1 LPSFSLTAVN
11 IGTFPLG
18 EADRIITL
26 FSREKGLHRAV
37 AKGARKPGTKM
48 SGKSEVLNINN
59 YLLAKGKSLDIVTQ
73 CESIETFPALRKDLR
88 KLTYALYY
96 AELTQIFGA
105 GLSEEAE
112 RFFDRLAL
120 SIGLMAAS
128 YRDPALLCTE
138 FEFALLNMLGLNP
151 ELDFCVACRTP
162 LNENNLSSFNH
173 ELGGLICQSCFHRM
187 RALARSRPAGQVR
200 QVRQVR
206 DVSEVREELEGDPDD
221 AFGRDYSYDDE
232 VALAARFSERSE
244 AIEGH
249 KANVYVT
256 PLVWKRLILARN
268 GAIEL
273 NSNIAEEQEI
283 SESAPLVQATVA
295 ARRVLQGYMEF
306 KAGRKMKSLELLD
319 SLP

>member
-1 LPSFSLTAVN
+1 MPSFSLTAVN

-26 FSREKGLHRAV
+26 FSREKGLHRVV

-96 AELTQIFGA
+96 AELAQIFGA
-105 GLSEEAE
+105 GLSEESQ
-112 RFFDRLAL
+112 RFFDRLAM

-151 ELDFCVACRTP
+151 ELDCCVACRVP

-173 ELGGLICQSCFHRM
+173 ELGGLLCQSCFHRM
-187 RALARSRPAGQVR
+187 RAAARRPAGM
-200 QVRQVR
+200 
-206 DVSEVREELEGDPDD
+206 VREGREPDSN
-221 AFGRDYSYDDE
+221 Y
-232 VALAARFSERSE
+232 SERSE
-244 AIEGH
+244 AIEGQ
-249 KANVYVT
+249 KTNVYVT
-256 PLVWKRLILARN
+256 PLVWKRLILARM

-273 NSNIAEEQEI
+273 NSDIGEEQEKDVA
-283 SESAPLVQATVA
+283 ESAALQQATVA
-295 ARRVLQGYMEF
+295 ARRVIQGYMEY

>member
-1 LPSFSLTAVN
+1 M
-11 IGTFPLG
+11 
-18 EADRIITL
+18 
-26 FSREKGLHRAV
+26 

-105 GLSEEAE
+105 GLSEESE

-128 YRDPALLCTE
+128 YRDPAFLCTE

-200 QVRQVR
+200 EI
-206 DVSEVREELEGDPDD
+206 SEDREDP
-221 AFGRDYSYDDE
+221 YDE

-319 SLP
+319 SLS